1 MTCILGIIL
10 ALSGYFLLPPDKLLS
25 LTSRFVLMRET
36 LGIMIQYPLSFLFG
50 FGPDSIVRAYDFARS
65 AVIDNYFPKGSA
77 IDSSHNILVDVL
89 FQFGAVFLIY
99 AIYAMYHIWK
109 KLPKMSK
116 EGFVL

>member
-1 MTCILGIIL
+1 
-10 ALSGYFLLPPDKLLS
+10 
-25 LTSRFVLMRET
+25 MRET

-50 FGPDSIVRAYDFARS
+50 FGPDSIVRAYDFVRS

-77 IDSSHNILVDVL
+77 IDSSHNIVVDML
-89 FQFGAVFLIY
+89 FQFGTVFLIY

-116 EGFVL
+116 EGFILWLAFLSLNPYILAHCIMLVFLTSLHVSNS